1 MHAGLE
7 IDNTVPKRIIAVLG
21 GTGDLGPGLAARW
34 ALAGHRV
41 LIGSR
46 EAGRAERAA
55 AELRE
60 SLSSRATAPLALEGS
75 VNEAAAAA
83 ADIALLTV
91 PFAHQEAVLSPLSAA
106 LDGKILIDSSVPLR
120 PPKVGRVQL
129 PSEGAAALIAQR
141 ILGAGVRVVSAFQN
155 VAAHHLQ
162 SESAVLDCDVLVS
175 GDDPAAREEVIALV
189 RDAGLRGLHA
199 GPLANAAAAEAL
211 TSVLIQLNRRH
222 SCHAGLR
229 ITGLSPTA

>member
-1 MHAGLE
+1 MAQR
-7 IDNTVPKRIIAVLG
+7 VIAVLG
-21 GTGDLGPGLAARW
+21 GTGDLGPGLAGRW

-46 EAGRAERAA
+46 QAARAEHAA
-55 AELRE
+55 AELRAA
-60 SLSSRATAPLALEGS
+60 LAARADAPPALAGMA
-75 VNEAAAAA
+75 NEDAARA

-91 PFAHQEAVLSPLSAA
+91 PFAHQEAVLAPLVKA
-106 LDGKILIDSSVPLR
+106 LQGKILIDASVPLR
-120 PPKVGRVQL
+120 PPAVGRVQL
-129 PSEGAAALIAQR
+129 PEAGAAALVAAR

-162 SESAVLDCDVLVS
+162 GSAEALDCDVLVS
-175 GDDPAAREEVIALV
+175 GDEPAAREEVIALV

-229 ITGLSPTA
+229 ITGLPPTT